1 MPRRILLLIASLTIT
16 LFAVPLT
23 APAEENPETSMYY
36 LGDIVNT
43 GLDTGFSENNE
54 IGQGDPHFGW
64 SLGQFSV
71 SGYTSVEQ
79 SPEGYPVF
87 LKTAGDKVRLSFR
100 LEQDINALNGNP
112 SLSINVDANGS
123 DTTFGIPK
131 TNFGHGTLVVRQ
143 TNYQNE
149 TMEPQIYTDYLVGI
163 EQGAD
168 TEVQLF
174 EEGEYEVSLNYEIK
188 NDPRKLGPVSIA
200 PGYSNYKNSFRFA
213 VRNGNCIVFPFDAQ
227 THSELTNESY
237 APNGFYLDLA
247 RSRYLD
253 VYIKR
258 EVMAAGADGL
268 VEDVRFNGPA
278 RDGDMYTEDGVYTIT
293 ASNEYTGQTTVKT
306 IYVGDDPIL
315 KTYAV
320 TGLSIPEIKQ
330 RVEEGE
336 VITKDGKLISPETSS
351 NQSKTNES
359 DSKNDTSPEDSA
371 WNIAVP
377 CLPAAIII
385 AALAVR
391 HKASHKVSALPS
403 PETDK
408 TQADTD
414 SDRTIR

>member
-1 MPRRILLLIASLTIT
+1 MPRRILLLIASLAIT
-16 LFAVPLT
+16 LFAVPFA

-36 LGDIVNT
+36 LGDVVNT
-43 GLDTGFSENNE
+43 GLDTGFSESDE
-54 IGQGDPHFGW
+54 IGQDDPHFGW
-64 SLGQFSV
+64 SLGQFFV

-79 SPEGYPVF
+79 SAGGYPVF
-87 LKTAGDKVRLSFR
+87 LKTAGDKIRLSFR
-100 LEQDINALNGNP
+100 LEQDINTLNGNP
-112 SLSINVDANGS
+112 SLSINEDANGS
-123 DTTFGIPK
+123 DTSFGIPK
-131 TNFGHGTLVVRQ
+131 TNFGHGTLIVRQ

-174 EEGEYEVSLNYEIK
+174 EEGEYEVSLNYEIRD
-188 NDPRKLGPVSIA
+188 DPRKLGPISIA
-200 PGYSNYKNSFRFA
+200 PEYSNYKNSFRFA

-258 EVMAAGADGL
+258 EVMTSGADGL

-278 RDGDMYTEDGVYTIT
+278 RDGDVYTEDGVYTIT

-306 IYVGDDPIL
+306 IYVGDNPIL

-320 TGLSIPEIKQ
+320 TGLSIPEINQ
-330 RVEEGE
+330 RVAAGE
-336 VITKDGKLISPETSS
+336 VITEDGRLVSPGTSS
-351 NQSKTNES
+351 NQSEASEDNSEHDAS
-359 DSKNDTSPEDSA
+359 CVDSS
-371 WNIAVP
+371 WYIAVP
-377 CLPAAIII
+377 CLLVAIVI
-385 AALAVR
+385 ATLFVR
-391 HKASHKVSALPS
+391 HKTSRKTTALPS
-403 PETDK
+403 PETG
-408 TQADTD
+408 D
-414 SDRTIR
+414 SLTKNENDEVPR

>member
-1 MPRRILLLIASLTIT
+1 MPRRILLLLISLFIT
-16 LFAVPLT
+16 LLAAPLT
-23 APAEENPETSMYY
+23 AMAEESSETSMYY
-36 LGDIVNT
+36 LGDVVNA
-43 GLDTGFSENNE
+43 GLDTGFSENNK
-54 IGQGDPHFGW
+54 IGQDDPHFGW
-64 SLGQFSV
+64 SLGQFFI

-79 SPEGYPVF
+79 SSEGYPVF
-87 LKTAGDKVRLSFR
+87 LKTAGDKVRLSFC
-100 LEQDINALNGNP
+100 LEQDINALNGNS
-112 SLSINVDANGS
+112 SLSVNEDTNGS
-123 DTTFGIPK
+123 DTAFGIPK
-131 TNFGHGTLVVRQ
+131 TNFGRGTLIVRQ

-168 TEVQLF
+168 TEVHLF

-188 NDPRKLGPVSIA
+188 DDPRKLGPISIA
-200 PGYSNYKNSFRFA
+200 PGYSNYKISFRFA

-306 IYVGDDPIL
+306 IYVGDDPVL

-320 TGLSIPEIKQ
+320 TGLSIPEINQ
-330 RVEEGE
+330 RVAEGE
-336 VITKDGKLISPETSS
+336 VITEDGRFVSPGTSSDQSETSEDNS
-351 NQSKTNES
+351 GHDASYV
-359 DSKNDTSPEDSA
+359 DSS
-371 WNIAVP
+371 WYIVVP
-377 CLPAAIII
+377 CLLVAIVI
-385 AALAVR
+385 ATLFVR
-391 HKASHKVSALPS
+391 HKTSRKTTVLPS
-403 PETDK
+403 PETG
-408 TQADTD
+408 D
-414 SDRTIR
+414 SLTKNENDEVSR